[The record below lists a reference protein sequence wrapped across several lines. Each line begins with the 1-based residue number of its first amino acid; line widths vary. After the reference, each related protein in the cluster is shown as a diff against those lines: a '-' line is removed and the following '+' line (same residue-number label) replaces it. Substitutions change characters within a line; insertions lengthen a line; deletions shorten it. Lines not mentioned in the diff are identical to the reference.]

1 MRVTTIVAHE
11 SADHEIHQ
19 PGDVYELTGLALE
32 LRTKD
37 GVVRAV
43 DAPLVPEP
51 AVADV
56 VAAARAQAAERAA
69 PDPAE

>member
-19 PGDVYELTGLALE
+19 PGDVYELSGLALE

-37 GVVRAV
+37 GIVRAA
-43 DAPLVPEP
+43 DAPPAPEP
-51 AVADV
+51 SVADV
-56 VAAARAQAAERAA
+56 IAQARGAA